1 MKRALLAVL
10 VLSSAAC
17 SASRLKPSLRKTS
30 IVVESRAECRAAV
43 DCAMEG
49 RRQAVV
55 DALPLFLST
64 AAAAS
69 PAVREKVLDRAQ
81 EFVGRWTLVG
91 EEDTGVFRRA
101 VVRAEVVGDKLVSA
115 LDALGLVKPEGV
127 LGRPRILVSLKETGM
142 GAGKDVGRASDSLRR
157 AMSARG
163 YSVFDHSDRLNR
175 DHQKK
180 GTVEEAREAGRKLG
194 AEAVLHGDAR
204 AEPVRDE
211 RLSGFSKA
219 DGVIG
224 GTLFVGA
231 EQLPVKARAP
241 AVDLSP
247 EAAAAKAL
255 EDAGALAG
263 EALADHL
270 SVRYRERVELGLVV
284 YGIARPAAAARFIE
298 AVRGLPGVV
307 AVVYAG
313 RWSDELRIRVFAER
327 LGAEELAALLI
338 ERLRSF
344 DVSVRFV
351 DQPGR
356 VVEAEARED

>member
-1 MKRALLAVL
+1 MKAALLVVL
-10 VLSSAAC
+10 AFSSAAC
-17 SASRLKPSLRKTS
+17 SASRLKPSLRKTFV
-30 IVVESRAECRAAV
+30 VVESRAECRASV

-49 RRQAVV
+49 RRQAVADV
-55 DALPLFLST
+55 LPLYVST

-69 PAVREKVLDRAQ
+69 PAVREKILDRAQ
-81 EFVGRWTLVG
+81 EFVGRWRLVG
-91 EEDTGVFRRA
+91 QEDAGVFRRA
-101 VVRAEVVGDKLVSA
+101 VVRAEVAGDKLVSA

-127 LGRPRILVSLKETGM
+127 LGRPRILVSLKETGL

-175 DHQKK
+175 DYQKK
-180 GTVEEAREAGRKLG
+180 GSAQEAREAGRKLG
-194 AEAVLHGDAR
+194 AEAVLHGEVR
-204 AEPVRDE
+204 AEPVSDE

-219 DGVIG
+219 EGVIG
-224 GTLFVGA
+224 GTLFIGA
-231 EQLPVKARAP
+231 EEVPVTARAP

-247 EAAAAKAL
+247 EAAAAKSL
-255 EDAGALAG
+255 EDAGTLAG

-270 SVRYRERVELGLVV
+270 SVRYRERVELGLMI
-284 YGIARPAAAARFIE
+284 YGIERPAGAARFIE

-313 RWSDELRIRVFAER
+313 RWSDELRLRVFAER

-344 DVSVRFV
+344 GVSVRFV

-356 VVEAEARED
+356 VVEAEAREG